1 MENERGSNLSE
12 QLISH
17 RSLAQSRSLCYAAAA
32 GLFVCG
38 WLLWSAGRMGIS
50 HLLSNYALR
59 AGLLIAADRAA
70 TFSPSDPAARRARAT
85 VLLSAGEYAAAASE
99 FERAVALRPRDYVL
113 WLELG
118 QARDQAGEI
127 EGAIAAFKEATR
139 LAPYYAQPRWQLG
152 NTLLRAGRYDEAFA
166 ELRRASASNPALLPN
181 LIDLAYGLYNGN
193 VGAIEQAVQSQ
204 TPTARLWL
212 ARICARN
219 GKADEALRLFRAAGP
234 IPDHERQA
242 LMAEL
247 LSAKRFPEAYEVW
260 ASGRRESNRAVLR
273 KSPHEEPNEGRGPIT
288 DGGFED
294 EIETD
299 TSGFGWQIWRAPQVI
314 SVSLNAHQPHNGSR
328 SLLIEWSG
336 DLQPST
342 PVVSQLIMV
351 EPKTRYRL
359 RFWARAEELVTGGPP
374 TVTVSDPGGERLFG
388 QSAPL
393 SQATSGWSQ
402 YSAEFE
408 TTAETRTALIAVRR
422 QGCGAAPCPIFG
434 RAWFDDFT
442 LNGL

>member
-1 MENERGSNLSE
+1 LSE
-12 QLISH
+12 QLISP
-17 RSLAQSRSLCYAAAA
+17 RPLAQRRSLCYAAAA
-32 GLFVCG
+32 ASLFVCG
-38 WLLWSAGRMGIS
+38 WLLWNAGRMGIS

-59 AGLLIAADRAA
+59 AGLLIAADRAV
-70 TFSPSDPAARRARAT
+70 TFSSSDPTARRARAT
-85 VLLSAGEYAAAASE
+85 VLLSAGEYTAAADE
-99 FERAVALRPRDYVL
+99 FERAASLRPRDYVL

-127 EGAIAAFKEATR
+127 EGAIAAFKEAAR

-166 ELRRASASNPALLPN
+166 EMRRAATSNPALLPN
-181 LIDLAYGLYNGN
+181 LIDLAYGLYNGD
-193 VGAIEQAVQSQ
+193 VGAIEQAVRSQ
-204 TPTARLWL
+204 TPAAYCWL

-234 IPDHERQA
+234 IPDHERKA
-242 LMAEL
+242 LMTEL
-247 LSAKRFPEAYEVW
+247 LSAKRFPEAYQIW
-260 ASGRRESNRAVLR
+260 ASGRQESNHALLP
-273 KSPHEEPNEGRGPIT
+273 KGSKQSPNEGRVAII

-299 TSGFGWQIWRAPQVI
+299 TAGFGWQIWREPQRV
-314 SVSLNAHQPHNGSR
+314 SVSLNAIEPHNGSR

-336 DLQPST
+336 DLHSST
-342 PVVSQLIMV
+342 PVASQLIIV

-374 TVTVSDPGGERLFG
+374 TVTISDPDGQRLFG

-422 QGCGAAPCPIFG
+422 QECGAAPCPIFG

-442 LNGL
+442 LNGQYRER